1 MANLKHQDIIDEFYR
16 LAKLK
21 FEWMDDEMMEK
32 IEEVTGITPE
42 KLNSDIET
50 GVRNGISPRLQLVLM
65 KQLLHSMES

>member
-50 GVRNGISPRLQLVLM
+50 GVRNGISPSLQLVLM